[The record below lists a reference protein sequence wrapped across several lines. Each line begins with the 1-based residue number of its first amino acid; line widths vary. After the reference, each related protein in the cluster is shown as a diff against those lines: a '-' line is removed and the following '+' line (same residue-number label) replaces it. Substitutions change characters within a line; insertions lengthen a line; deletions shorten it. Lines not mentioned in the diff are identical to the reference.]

1 MSEQNYQILLEGH
14 LDPSWTE
21 WLEGMTITLLESG
34 ETLLSGPVVD
44 QAALRGLLT
53 KIMDM
58 NLKLVSINQL

>member
-34 ETLLSGPVVD
+34 ETLLTGPVVD

-58 NLKLVSINQL
+58 NLKLVSISQL